1 MAIKMSMDEYI
12 ITKEGQIINGRTNR
26 ELKPQPNNKGYLR
39 VTLCGKKYFVH
50 RLVAEKYIPNPEHKE
65 QVNHKD
71 GDKTNNSVANLEWVT
86 NQENRNH
93 AVKNN
98 LHLCGDKC
106 PWAKLNS
113 QQVIEIREN
122 TQYSNE
128 ELAKIYNVS
137 VTTITDV
144 LNFRTWK
151 IINS

>member
-12 ITKEGQIINGRTNR
+12 ITKEGQIINSRTNR

-71 GDKTNNSVANLEWVT
+71 GDKTNNSVANLGWVT

-113 QQVIEIREN
+113 QQVIEIRKN

-151 IINS
+151 TINS

>member
-12 ITKEGQIINGRTNR
+12 ITKEGQIINSRTNR

-93 AVKNN
+93 TVKNN

-113 QQVIEIREN
+113 QQVIEIRKN

-151 IINS
+151 TINS

>member
-1 MAIKMSMDEYI
+1 M
-12 ITKEGQIINGRTNR
+12 
-26 ELKPQPNNKGYLR
+26 
-39 VTLCGKKYFVH
+39 
-50 RLVAEKYIPNPEHKE
+50 
-65 QVNHKD
+65 
-71 GDKTNNSVANLEWVT
+71 
-86 NQENRNH
+86 
-93 AVKNN
+93 KNN

-113 QQVIEIREN
+113 QQVIEIRKN

-151 IINS
+151 TINS

>member
-50 RLVAEKYIPNPEHKE
+50 KLVAEKYIPNPEHKE